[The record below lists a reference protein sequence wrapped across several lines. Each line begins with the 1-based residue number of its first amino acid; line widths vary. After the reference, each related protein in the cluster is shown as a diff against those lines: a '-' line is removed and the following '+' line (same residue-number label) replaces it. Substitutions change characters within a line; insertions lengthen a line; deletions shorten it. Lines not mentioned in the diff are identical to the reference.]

1 MQRLGTS
8 PSSAPLQP
16 RDASIAS
23 LRVLHC
29 EMEMALSCKSDMRI
43 NGMHVDQALFRV

>member
-8 PSSAPLQP
+8 PYSATLQP
-16 RDASIAS
+16 WDTSIVS

-29 EMEMALSCKSDMRI
+29 EMEMALSCKADMRI
-43 NGMHVDQALFRV
+43 DGIHVDQAPF